1 MSDTQK
7 IVVRVRPN
15 HPSGTRRR
23 AWFVF
28 GTQPSR
34 VEVTAEELKLIQE
47 DEHLII
53 VTKWTWL
60 DQATDQKKWVT
71 PPTWTSGNDDSEKPP
86 LTKKQIIEQLEEMKV
101 KYDKR
106 ANRDDLLATLEEAI
120 ATAWSSSDGPNENLA
135 ELSIEQLVA
144 KLEAKWL
151 VEGTDFTKDADKA
164 DLIELL
170 LA

>member
-106 ANRDDLLATLEEAI
+106 ADRDDLLATLEEAI
-120 ATAWSSSDGPNENLA
+120 ATAWSSSDGSNENLA